1 MDLNALFN
9 SIITVNSS
17 LVAVGIP
24 FIIFIV
30 ANYNRKREQ
39 LLIQM
44 KTYYSKFNAFKELI
58 YYVFQIDFWKNKPV
72 IRNYEIAVRTGNKE
86 GVKTL
91 INDYEFL
98 SLYQSYKYISEQYV
112 KDINDGPNKNF
123 TYKEISKYKFHVN
136 YIWYAIDCRT
146 DFIKEIESEKFNE
159 IDGYN
164 SERINRS
171 IRKIGIEYPFESLS
185 IEKIAYI
192 AGDIEVSVIDPLC
205 NLAWDYER
213 PLESIVKKLFLILI
227 ISLIF
232 GVIVPLLFMLFLS
245 IYVFYV
251 AIVSVF
257 VLIICFVALI
267 VITSKFIGL

>member
-39 LLIQM
+39 LLTQM
-44 KTYYSKFNAFKELI
+44 KTYYSKFNDFRELI
-58 YYVFQIDFWKNKPV
+58 YYVFQIDFWKNKTV

-86 GVKTL
+86 GVKAL
-91 INDYEFL
+91 INDNEFL
-98 SLYQSYKYISEQYV
+98 SLYQSYKYISEQHV
-112 KDINDGPNKNF
+112 KDINYQPKGHFTHKDISEYKN
-123 TYKEISKYKFHVN
+123 HVN
-136 YIWYAIDCRT
+136 YLWHAIDCRT
-146 DFIKEIESEKFNE
+146 DIKKEIDSDKFKSIE
-159 IDGYN
+159 GYN
-164 SERINRS
+164 SERINRT

-185 IEKIAYI
+185 IEKITYI
-192 AGDIEVSVIDPLC
+192 AGAIEVSVIDPLC

-213 PLESIVKKLFLILI
+213 PLESIVKRLFWILVVT
-227 ISLIF
+227 LIF
-232 GVIVPLLFMLFLS
+232 GVIVPLLFLLFSS
-245 IYVFYV
+245 IYALYA

-257 VLIICFVALI
+257 VLIICFVAMI
-267 VITSKFIGL
+267 VLTGKFIGV